1 MLQRKKNKVI
11 LSSPA
16 HENESRQGRREIDAW
31 RRYPRYFQ
39 QHCDNDLIVG
49 ELWKLGTYQIKD
61 PRDSQGLKCLSNF
74 HPGAGQFLSP
84 GDLLVYIGR
93 VPMNCHTGEHELV
106 TVNMHAWMTNQGII
120 IVPDNIK
127 QAKMTRVDVEESIEL
142 S

>member
-1 MLQRKKNKVI
+1 MQRRKKNKLI

-16 HENESRQGRREIDAW
+16 REGEERLGRRERDAW
-31 RRYPRYFQ
+31 RRYPRYFDQ
-39 QHCDNDLIVG
+39 NCDDGLTVG
-49 ELWKLGTYQIKD
+49 ELWTLGTYQIRD
-61 PRDSQGLKCLSNF
+61 PRDRQGLKCLSNF
-74 HPGAGQFLSP
+74 HPGTGQFLSP
-84 GDLLVYIGR
+84 GEILVYVGR

-127 QAKMTRVDVEESIEL
+127 QAKLTRVDLEKSVES